1 MRPSLFVTVLAT
13 MLVVAGPA
21 SAAEDEPSIIPW
33 NEAEKHVGETLTVE
47 GYVLGKHCSPT
58 SCLLA
63 FDPSFNQFTAVIQAK
78 DFKTFS
84 PDTLDAKFVGRKVR
98 VKGKIQML
106 EKKPEIIV
114 SSPDDL
120 QVVVTAREKAEQRA
134 ASQDE
139 VVDRMA
145 DILERLETLIARVE
159 ATQARLEDVAN
170 ALADQSEQLAELQ
183 AAANA
188 PPPPEPEPS
197 YGEPQPRPAYEALR
211 TIKRGMTSEQVERL
225 VGSPL
230 MSESNANGSFVWY
243 YGYGRSVTFDRRNRA
258 VALVGFPTS

>member
-1 MRPSLFVTVLAT
+1 
-13 MLVVAGPA
+13 
-21 SAAEDEPSIIPW
+21 
-33 NEAEKHVGETLTVE
+33 
-47 GYVLGKHCSPT
+47 VLGKHCSPT

-63 FDPSFNQFTAVIQAK
+63 FDPNFNQFTAVIQAK

-84 PDTLDAKFVGRKVR
+84 PDSLDGKFVGRKVR

-114 SSPDDL
+114 SNPDDL
-120 QVVVTAREKAEQRA
+120 QVVTTAKEKADQRA

-139 VVDRMA
+139 VVDRMTE
-145 DILERLETLIARVE
+145 ILERLDNLVARVE

-170 ALADQSEQLAELQ
+170 ALADQGDQLAALQ
-183 AAANA
+183 AAANT
-188 PPPPEPEPS
+188 PPPAEPEPS
-197 YGEPQPRPAYEALR
+197 YGDPQPRPAYEALR
-211 TIKRGMTSEQVERL
+211 TVKRGMTSDDVARL
-225 VGSPL
+225 VGAPL

-258 VALVGFPTS
+258 ISLAGFPSS